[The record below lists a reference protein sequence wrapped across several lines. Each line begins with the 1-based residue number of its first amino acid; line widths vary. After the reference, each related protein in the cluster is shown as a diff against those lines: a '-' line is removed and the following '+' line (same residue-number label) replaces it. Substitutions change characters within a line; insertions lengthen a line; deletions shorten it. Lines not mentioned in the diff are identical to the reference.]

1 MKRFFNIYTL
11 IIALVLS
18 GVHANAQCA
27 MCRAALETN
36 EQGIQPEAVN
46 DGIVYLMVFPY
57 LLVAVVG
64 YAVYRLR
71 KKSVAKKEEA
81 QL

>member
-1 MKRFFNIYTL
+1 MKSLFTKYTL
-11 IIALVLS
+11 ILALVFAGLQ
-18 GVHANAQCA
+18 ANAQCA

-36 EQGIQPEAVN
+36 EQGIQPESVN
-46 DGIVYLMVFPY
+46 NGIVYLMVFPY

-71 KKSVAKKEEA
+71 KKAIDKKEEA